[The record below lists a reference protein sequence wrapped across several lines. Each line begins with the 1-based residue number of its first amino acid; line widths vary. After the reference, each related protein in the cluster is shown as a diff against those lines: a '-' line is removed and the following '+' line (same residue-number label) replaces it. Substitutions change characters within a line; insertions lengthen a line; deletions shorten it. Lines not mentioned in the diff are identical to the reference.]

1 VTTRTTCA
9 GSSESSRS
17 LYVGDVLGYDA
28 DGLAEIAVKNH
39 FSVGDRIEIIR
50 PAGNLDL
57 IIEAMKNREGEPV
70 TVAPGSGH
78 LMRIALPAG
87 CAGAFVARYV

>member
-1 VTTRTTCA
+1 
-9 GSSESSRS
+9 

-28 DGLAEIAVKNH
+28 DSLAEIAVKNH
-39 FSVGDRIEIIR
+39 FEVGDRIEILR
-50 PAGNLDL
+50 PAGNLEL

-78 LMRIALPAG
+78 RVRIALPPG
-87 CAGAFVARYV
+87 CAGAFVARFV